1 MDIVIIC
8 KCARIQTFPKWRI
21 CILGTWVNDRN
32 LAPGHVHNT
41 KKVYVLLNMK
51 IYLKENR
58 TYKYILLFLQ
68 RPHRTYCG
76 NISKM
81 PFSKY
86 NLKTHFFFNE
96 KWPNLLNKLSK
107 TELPHSKNRV
117 NYMILNFQI
126 KIWHRKL
133 LKELN
138 IYSYL
143 TLRTGPISAQNR
155 IWSSNLFV
163 HKIVYLTI
171 LHISQIRTI
180 HFIVLNTKF
189 CLMSI

>member
-1 MDIVIIC
+1 
-8 KCARIQTFPKWRI
+8 
-21 CILGTWVNDRN
+21 
-32 LAPGHVHNT
+32 
-41 KKVYVLLNMK
+41 
-51 IYLKENR
+51 
-58 TYKYILLFLQ
+58 
-68 RPHRTYCG
+68 
-76 NISKM
+76 
-81 PFSKY
+81 
-86 NLKTHFFFNE
+86 
-96 KWPNLLNKLSK
+96 
-107 TELPHSKNRV
+107 
-117 NYMILNFQI
+117 MILNFQI

-143 TLRTGPISAQNR
+143 MLRTGPISAQNR